1 MNDSMR
7 RYVRL
12 TEVFNDDG
20 KMIKIVAE
28 DAETGRHVL
37 DVLWDPND
45 SQDPETRA
53 EFRRWAIVSLARKNY
68 SPIN

>member
-1 MNDSMR
+1 MNDSIR

-45 SQDPETRA
+45 DQDPETRA
-53 EFRRWAIVSLARKNY
+53 EFRRWAIVSLVRKNY